1 MDAYHEARLSLFDE
15 LFTDAC
21 LPAEGNILDAGAGD
35 GYYSHLLADR
45 LGPAAHVIAADHNGA
60 LLRVL
65 RPPTPNV
72 SRLLCDLDQL
82 PLAPGS
88 LNAIWHCRSMHS
100 ATNPVALL
108 AGLVPLL
115 RPGGRLVVIENNT
128 AHSPILPLP
137 PYFERRLRE
146 ARYAY
151 EQSACRLECRPE
163 RYAAGPFLTLWL
175 AQAGLVDVWA
185 HTYTTEDFSPL
196 PVPVAQYW
204 QQFLDWE
211 GSRVWPFL
219 AEEDQAVYRRLLG
232 SDSPEY
238 LLAHPGVYCLEL
250 TTMAIASRPN

>member
-15 LFTDAC
+15 LFADAH
-21 LPAEGNILDAGAGD
+21 LPYEGNILDAGAGD
-35 GYYSHLLADR
+35 GYYSYLLAER
-45 LGPAAHVIAADHNGA
+45 LGPSAQVIAADHNAA
-60 LLRVL
+60 LLRVP
-65 RPPTPNV
+65 RTPAPNV

-88 LNAIWHCRSMHS
+88 LAAIWHCRSMHS
-100 ATNPVALL
+100 AQNPVGLL

-137 PYFERRLRE
+137 PQFERRLRE

-151 EQSACRLECRPE
+151 EQTACRLECRPE

-175 AQAGLVDVWA
+175 REAGLVDVWA

-211 GSRVWPFL
+211 GTRIWPYL
-219 AEEDQAVYRRLLG
+219 SEDDQAVYNRLLHA
-232 SDSPEY
+232 DSPDY

-250 TTMAIASRPN
+250 TTMAIARRPN